1 MLCPIAFQNYSLFL
15 SFLSVLVRG
24 MSWPARGQRMTCRC
38 HFSLSTMLILGIEPR
53 LSDLVASSLIYWAIL
68 PICLYSS
75 IFSSSL
81 SLYFLSPF
89 LPLFFPL
96 FFFFWDFTK
105 CAAFWKMVL
114 ICNKNTL
121 TCFVIWMPLIFF
133 CLIASAK
140 GSCTI
145 LSISDV
151 SMRLDLLPDI
161 ILPLIPLLLVL

>member
-1 MLCPIAFQNYSLFL
+1 MASTWSENDLPLSLL
-15 SFLSVLVRG
+15 SFHNADSGDWTQIV
-24 MSWPARGQRMTCRC
+24 
-38 HFSLSTMLILGIEPR
+38 R
-53 LSDLVASSLIYWAIL
+53 LSGKL
-68 PICLYSS
+68 PYL
-75 IFSSSL
+75 L
-81 SLYFLSPF
+81 SHLAN
-89 LPLFFPL
+89 LPLFFYFLLFPFPL
-96 FFFFWDFTK
+96 FSFSLPSSLFPSIFFFWDFTK

-145 LSISDV
+145 RSISDV